1 MKRMDGRILVGGCAK
16 PPKEITV
23 YNIMTV
29 QLLVDVETN
38 CIVESN
44 FNLISPLTQAC
55 LEELVNGYCIDDSLE
70 PLFKEIKEKI
80 CLSTTGS
87 LIQAIKNAVE
97 RYKEKIRKN

>member
-1 MKRMDGRILVGGCAK
+1 MKRMEGRILVGGTAM

-23 YNIMTV
+23 YKIMTV
-29 QLLVDVETN
+29 QLLIDVKTN

-44 FNLISPLTQAC
+44 FNLLSPLTRVC
-55 LEELVNGYCIDDSLE
+55 LEEMVNGYCIDDLE
-70 PLFKEIKEKI
+70 PLLKEIKEKV

-97 RYKEKIRKN
+97 RYKEKTCGK

>member
-1 MKRMDGRILVGGCAK
+1 MKRMEGRILVGGTSL

-23 YNIMTV
+23 YNIMTI
-29 QLLVDVETN
+29 QLLIDLETS

-44 FNLISPLTQAC
+44 FNLLSPLTRAC
-55 LEELVNGYCIDDSLE
+55 MEELVNGYCLDDSLE

-80 CLSTTGS
+80 CFSTTGA

-97 RYKEKIRKN
+97 RYKEKVK